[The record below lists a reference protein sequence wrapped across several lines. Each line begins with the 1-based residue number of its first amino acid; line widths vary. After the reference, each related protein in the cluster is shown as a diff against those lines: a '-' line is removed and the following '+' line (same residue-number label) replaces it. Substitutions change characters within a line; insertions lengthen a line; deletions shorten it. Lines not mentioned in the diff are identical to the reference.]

1 MNTKLNKNITIVL
14 LGDFL
19 LFFLAILIIVFARYN
34 NYFSEALKLHFI
46 EFLPAF
52 FIYEIVLFTSGILD
66 KKFVQTPKR
75 IFDVL
80 LPAHLIATLV
90 LALYFYF
97 ISFFETSQITPR
109 TNLLLFSLLLFIFIY
124 SWKIL
129 RMKHMKSRPIRALM
143 IGDDREIEELFSRS
157 NFWDMRVISKLP
169 RTESTETIGKILKEE
184 RIEAVIVSF
193 DDYPNIHLLY
203 PFIFDNIIVYDANML
218 KEEISEK
225 IDLNRINEVW
235 FLKNV
240 KGREDTWFTYM
251 KRFIDL
257 LLSIPVL
264 ILYAL
269 AYPILAYIIKKDG
282 GDVFFEMDR
291 VGKGRKVFTIR
302 KFRSMSADPVGESAV
317 IDHKKV
323 VTKIGEI
330 MRKTGLDELPQVMSV
345 IKGDMSFIGPRPE
358 IPSLVEK
365 YEKEIPFYQMRHLVQ
380 PGLSGWAQVMQE
392 NAPHH
397 TADVDLTRE
406 KLAFDL
412 YFIKHHSIF
421 MYFKIVMKTAKSIL
435 NRTNHG

>member
-1 MNTKLNKNITIVL
+1 MNTKLNKNIAIVL

-19 LFFLAILIIVFARYN
+19 LFYLAIFIIVFARYS
-34 NYFSEALKLHFI
+34 NYFIEALTVHFI

-52 FIYEIVLFTSGILD
+52 FIYEIILFTSGILD

-80 LPAHLIATLV
+80 LPAHLVATLV
-90 LALYFYF
+90 QALYFYF
-97 ISFFETSQITPR
+97 LSFFETSQITPR
-109 TNLLLFSLLLFIFIY
+109 TNLLLFSFLLFIFIY
-124 SWKIL
+124 TWKIL
-129 RMKHMKSRPIRALM
+129 RMKYMKGRPVRALM
-143 IGDDREIEELFSRS
+143 IGDDPEIEELFSRS

-169 RTESTETIGKILKEE
+169 HTESTETIGTILKKE

-225 IDLNRINEVW
+225 IDLDKINEVW
-235 FLKNV
+235 FLKNI
-240 KGREDTWFTYM
+240 KGREDTWFTFM
-251 KRFIDL
+251 KRIVDL

-264 ILYAL
+264 LIYII
-269 AYPILAYIIKKDG
+269 AYPILAYLIKKDG
-282 GDVFFEMDR
+282 GDVYFEMER
-291 VGKGRKVFTIR
+291 IGKGGKPFTIK
-302 KFRSMSADPVGESAV
+302 KFRSMSADPVGENAV

-323 VTKIGEI
+323 VTKIGGF
-330 MRKTGLDELPQVMSV
+330 MRKTGLDELPQVFSV

-358 IPSLVEK
+358 IPSLVKK
-365 YEKEIPFYQMRHLVQ
+365 YEKEIPYYQMRHLVQ
-380 PGLSGWAQVMQE
+380 PGLSGWAQVMQKS
-392 NAPHH
+392 APHH
-397 TADVDLTRE
+397 TADVELTRE

-412 YFIKHHSIF
+412 YYIKHHSIF

>member
-1 MNTKLNKNITIVL
+1 MNTKLNKNIAIVL

-19 LFFLAILIIVFARYN
+19 LFYLAILIIVFARYSE
-34 NYFSEALKLHFI
+34 YFYEALTLHFI

-80 LPAHLIATLV
+80 LPAHLVATLV

-97 ISFFETSQITPR
+97 LSFFETSQITPR
-109 TNLLLFSLLLFIFIY
+109 TNLLLFSLLLFVFIY

-129 RMKHMKSRPIRALM
+129 RMKFMRSRPIRALM
-143 IGDDREIEELFSRS
+143 IGEDKEIEELFSRS
-157 NFWDMRVISKLP
+157 NFWDMKVVSKLSHS
-169 RTESTETIGKILKEE
+169 ENTETVGNILDVQ

-203 PFIFDNIIVYDANML
+203 PFIFNNIIIYDANML

-225 IDLNRINEVW
+225 INLEKINEVW
-235 FLKNV
+235 FLKNI
-240 KGREDTWFTYM
+240 KGREETWFAYM

-257 LLSIPVL
+257 FLSVPVL
-264 ILYAL
+264 LIYVL
-269 AYPILAYIIKKDG
+269 AYPVLSYLIKKDG

-291 VGKGRKVFTIR
+291 VGKGGKTFTIK
-302 KFRSMSADPVGESAV
+302 KFRSMSADPVGKNSV
-317 IDHKKV
+317 IDHEKV
-323 VTKIGEI
+323 VTSIGAI
-330 MRKTGLDELPQVMSV
+330 MRKTGLDELPQVFSV
-345 IKGDMSFIGPRPE
+345 MKGDMSFIGPRPE

-365 YEKEIPFYQMRHLVQ
+365 YEKEIPFYQMRHLVK
-380 PGLSGWAQVMQE
+380 PGLSGWAQVMQK

-412 YFIKHHSIF
+412 YYIKHHSIF
-421 MYFKIVMKTAKSIL
+421 MYFKIVLKTAKSIL